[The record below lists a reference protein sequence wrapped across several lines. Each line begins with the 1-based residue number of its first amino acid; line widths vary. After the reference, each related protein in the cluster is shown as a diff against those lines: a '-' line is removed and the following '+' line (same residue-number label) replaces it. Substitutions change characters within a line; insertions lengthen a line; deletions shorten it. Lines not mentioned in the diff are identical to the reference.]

1 MNRSISD
8 IVVVEISHACGD
20 INTPFTDDTD
30 VSDVFFNIW
39 SGITILSNLHVPQFP
54 TKNPSWLKNIE

>member
-30 VSDVFFNIW
+30 VSDVKIRA
-39 SGITILSNLHVPQFP
+39 GLKILNENFVDIPF
-54 TKNPSWLKNIE
+54 T